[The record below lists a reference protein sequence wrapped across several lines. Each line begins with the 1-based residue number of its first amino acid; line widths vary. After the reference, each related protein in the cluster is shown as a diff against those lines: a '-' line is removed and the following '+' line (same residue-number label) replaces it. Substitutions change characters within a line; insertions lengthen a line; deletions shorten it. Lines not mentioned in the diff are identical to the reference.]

1 MSKDDLIYH
10 CTAFVGQVGYFIEKF
25 FYWCVDV
32 LEWIGDFTGL
42 GYMLAN
48 ILIFVILQPALIIL
62 FMYLWLRE
70 RRKNESNINK
80 RRI

>member
-1 MSKDDLIYH
+1 MSKDDLIYQ
-10 CTAFVGQVGYFIEKF
+10 CTALLGQVRYFIEQF

-80 RRI
+80 KRI

>member
-1 MSKDDLIYH
+1 MSKEDLIYH
-10 CTAFVGQVGYFIEKF
+10 CTALVGQVGYLIERF

-32 LEWIGDFTGL
+32 LVWIGDTTGL

-62 FMYLWLRE
+62 FMFLWWRE
-70 RRKNESNINK
+70 RRKK
-80 RRI
+80 